1 MKSKKSNSYPQ
12 FFCPI
17 ARFLVLLFTNSALFA
32 QASEFEKFDLVKED
46 SPVFIYERW
55 ITFPGKVPA
64 VKAREVKSEFIIY
77 ATIPELLAILQ
88 DESQIKSW
96 QTHVAESKVFPV
108 RHYLLVRVFIPRH
121 TLARKRSGSF
131 SKIRIDSEN
140 SREKIFIAFQSA
152 SNPKLAPLKSGVARM
167 ELAGSWLFEQIT
179 PTQAKVTYRILSM
192 PSNIPRMFTDPVVRS
207 NLLSTIKALT
217 KLVEEKN

>member
-1 MKSKKSNSYPQ
+1 MKSKKSNSYRQ

-17 ARFLVLLFTNSALFA
+17 ARFLVLLFINSALFA
-32 QASEFEKFDLVKED
+32 QVSEFEKFDLVKED

-64 VKAREVKSEFIIY
+64 VKAREVKSEFTIY

-96 QTHVAESKVFPV
+96 QTHVAEFKVFPV
-108 RHYLLVRVFIPRH
+108 DTVYWFEYSYHDIPWPVSDQDH
-121 TLARKRSGSF
+121 FLKYEMIQ
-131 SKIRIDSEN
+131 KIPEK
-140 SREKIFIAFQSA
+140 KIFIAFQSA